1 MFCQNLPL
9 KLKNL
14 ILFQFFFQSQWELSP
29 LPNDECTLRNPEGLL
44 ETNEKEI

>member
-9 KLKNL
+9 KLQKFDF
-14 ILFQFFFQSQWELSP
+14 ISIFFQSQWELSP